1 MYAYIYIYRS
11 IYISIPGKRNKSF
24 ANLNDPV
31 RNYSANQ
38 NTSPIKHTG
47 FSPVRAIAAS
57 SREDSKFV

>member
-1 MYAYIYIYRS
+1 MYAYIYIEVS
-11 IYISIPGKRNKSF
+11 TSGKRNKSF